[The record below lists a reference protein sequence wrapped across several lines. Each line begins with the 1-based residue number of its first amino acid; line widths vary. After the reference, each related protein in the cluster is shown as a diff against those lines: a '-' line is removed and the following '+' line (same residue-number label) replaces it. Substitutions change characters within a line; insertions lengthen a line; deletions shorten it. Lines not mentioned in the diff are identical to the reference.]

1 MSKKIGKSCTALFT
15 MLMVL
20 LVAASV
26 VFATEEAAAAG
37 AGDPYLK
44 LWFAIGAMIGAGL
57 ATMGVIGAG
66 AGIGSAAN
74 GACQAVGRN
83 PGIQGKIMTVM
94 LIGMAMAESVAIY
107 ALVIAFILLYANP
120 FTSLVLG

>member
-1 MSKKIGKSCTALFT
+1 MSKRIWKSCTALFT
-15 MLMVL
+15 MLVAL
-20 LVAASV
+20 LIAAPV
-26 VFATEEAAAAG
+26 VFATEAAV
-37 AGDPYLK
+37 AGDGDSYMK
-44 LWFAIGAMIGAGL
+44 LWFAIGAMVGAGL

-66 AGIGSAAN
+66 AGIGSAAS

-83 PGIQGKIMTVM
+83 PGVQGKIMTVM

-120 FTSLVLG
+120 FTKLVLG